1 MIYLLYYRHKT
12 MCMEKQHNTILIVKK
27 IAKIVSSRDLVHNLE
42 KEVSRQEHSIVSLD
56 FTDVEFISRSA
67 AHELL
72 LLQEKMRTKTFKKK
86 EVLFVHTSDDVKKM
100 LRIVASNKAVP
111 ESSKPRIRL
120 EKIDIDTLMRAASS
134 G

>member
-1 MIYLLYYRHKT
+1 
-12 MCMEKQHNTILIVKK
+12 MEKRRNTILIVEK

-42 KEVSRQEHSIVSLD
+42 KEVSKQEHSTVNLD
-56 FTDVEFISRSA
+56 FTNVEFVSRSA

-86 EVLFVHTSDDVKKM
+86 EILFVNTSDDVKKM

-120 EKIDIDTLMRAASS
+120 EKIDIHTLMNATSN

>member
-1 MIYLLYYRHKT
+1 
-12 MCMEKQHNTILIVKK
+12 MEKQRNTILIVEK

-42 KEVSRQEHSIVSLD
+42 KEVSKQKYSIVNLD

-72 LLQEKMRTKTFKKK
+72 SLQEKMRTKTFKKK
-86 EVLFVHTSDDVKKM
+86 EILFVNTSDDVKKM

-120 EKIDIDTLMRAASS
+120 EKIDIHALMSATSNC
-134 G
+134 